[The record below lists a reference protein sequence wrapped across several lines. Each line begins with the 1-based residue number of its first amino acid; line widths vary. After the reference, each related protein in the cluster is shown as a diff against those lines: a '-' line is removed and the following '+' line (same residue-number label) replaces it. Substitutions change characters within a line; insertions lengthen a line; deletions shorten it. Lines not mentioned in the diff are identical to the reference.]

1 MTVDLPPYLTTREMA
16 DLIRVKERKIYDLAA
31 AGEIPHTRATGKLL
45 FPRDL
50 VLNWIANASETP
62 AGEPA
67 RPLVLLGSHD
77 PLLEWA
83 ARESGSGLA
92 TLFDG
97 SLDGLTR
104 YEAHEGLAAGVH
116 VVETEGW
123 TVETVKARFRYR
135 PVVLVEWAWR
145 SRGFIVPAGNPAGIR
160 SLADLAGKRL
170 VRRQPQ
176 SGSQLLLERLI
187 AEDDRN
193 LGSRIVDG
201 GLARDEREAAL
212 AVLSGGADVAFGL
225 LASARQFR
233 LDFVPVCEER
243 FDLLVGRR
251 DWFDPPLQALLRFC
265 RGEAFQHMAE
275 QLGGYRIDGLG
286 TPHFNGA

>member
-1 MTVDLPPYLTTREMA
+1 MPQHDYLTTREVA
-16 DLIRVKERKIYDLAA
+16 ALLRVKERKVYDLAA
-31 AGEIPHTRATGKLL
+31 SGELPCRRLTGKLL
-45 FPRDL
+45 FARAEIEAL
-50 VLNWIANASETP
+50 L
-62 AGEPA
+62 AGKAGGAARTAPA
-67 RPLVLLGSHD
+67 RPDVLVGSHD

-123 TVETVKARFRYR
+123 NVETVKARFRYR